1 MPPRTS
7 RSKPAHPPA
16 TAGLRVAPVGHGR
29 IDHEHARI
37 VRLSLLLATQLERGI
52 GRGVLRRLEQAVSS
66 HITYESGLMS
76 RVGYQQRD
84 GHLSLHE
91 GLNAKIRRLRTA
103 FDRGMPPHPQL
114 ARDVVLWLRS
124 HAAEADTR
132 VVAWIAAYQAGSAA
146 AQAAARVARPR
157 A

>member
-7 RSKPAHPPA
+7 RSKPASRPA
-16 TAGLRVAPVGHGR
+16 TAVLRVAPVGHGR
-29 IDHEHARI
+29 IDHDHARI
-37 VRLSLLLATQLERGI
+37 VKLSLLLADQLERGI
-52 GRGVLRRLEQAVSS
+52 GRGVLRQLEQAVGS
-66 HITYESGLMS
+66 HIAYESGLMS
-76 RVGYQQRD
+76 RVSYQQRD

-91 GLNAKIRRLRTA
+91 GLVAKIHRLRTA

-146 AQAAARVARPR
+146 ARSGTRAIRPWT
-157 A
+157 